1 MEKAIRFR
9 AAVTALFGFIGFALA
24 MTTIYIFQLDHN
36 HSSLNAL
43 MFLTLLS
50 VLFTV
55 GHMTALIMI
64 IRRKRK
70 GEL

>member
-9 AAVTALFGFIGFALA
+9 AAVTALFGFISLVLA
-24 MTTIYIFQLDHN
+24 MTTIYIFQLDNN
-36 HSSLNAL
+36 HGSMNAL
-43 MFLTLLS
+43 MLLMLLS
-50 VLFTV
+50 LLFTV
-55 GHMTALIMI
+55 GHMTALIML